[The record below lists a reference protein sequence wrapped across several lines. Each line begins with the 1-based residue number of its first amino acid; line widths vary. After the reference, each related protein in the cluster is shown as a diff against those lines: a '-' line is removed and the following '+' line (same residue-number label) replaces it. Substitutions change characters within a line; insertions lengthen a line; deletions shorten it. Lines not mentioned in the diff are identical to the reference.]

1 MILTKLTF
9 HNFGIYAGRHEIDIT
24 PREGRPITLFGAL
37 NGSGKTTLLEG
48 IQFGLFGK
56 GAKFL
61 GRGKAAYVD
70 FLANSVNRRT
80 LQSSA
85 SIGVEFTTRKRGR
98 PQKYEVTRTW
108 SIKGASAAE
117 SGVEVYK
124 NGKLD
129 EELSE
134 RWDELSETFFPSQ
147 LSDLFFFDGERIE
160 ELAEQ
165 NRCSELIKTGLNSLL
180 GLDLVTDLRKTLTT
194 LDRRLKIDGVDES
207 QRHGLERLVDKVQIL
222 SDQET
227 QVLGELSKT
236 LEEIQDLDL
245 VLQERRLELAQRG
258 GELYIKRE
266 ELRAKQIELAN
277 RLQGK
282 RYELVELAATG
293 LPFTLVS
300 GLLRDLEDYAKEGL
314 TPAQREAVSD
324 AIKSFSEVILAEV
337 KSRSFLSEEQ
347 QQVLRELHN
356 AHLSLELSQSSKP
369 DYSVSVQALA
379 LVKSELGIQRSAA
392 TKALLELNKVLIEL
406 DQIERTLLAVPDGEK
421 LAPLLSEISEKEV
434 LIASRSAEADSL
446 RGQLDRIRRDRDI
459 LNGQIDGMSE
469 KQRQQ
474 DSELKRLERMRIQL
488 ARGKDVL
495 HQFEER
501 IRSKHIRELEILVLR
516 GFQTLLRKKA
526 FVKSISIDPST
537 YQLKLYIE
545 GEGVVP
551 ASKLSA
557 GERQVLAVAV
567 LWALSQKS
575 GKQLPT
581 VIDTPL
587 GRLDSKHRKDFVELY
602 FPNASD
608 QVILLST
615 DEEIVGRY
623 YKSLKKYLSHE
634 YLIEYDDKK
643 QSSAV
648 ARGYFENYREAA

>member
-9 HNFGIYAGRHEIDIT
+9 HNFGIYAGRHEIDVA
-24 PREGRPITLFGAL
+24 PKPDRPIALFGAL

-70 FLANSVNRRT
+70 FLANSINRRT

-85 SIGVEFTTRKRGR
+85 SVGVEFSTRRRGR
-98 PQKYEVTRTW
+98 AQRYEVVRTW
-108 SIKGASAAE
+108 SLKGSGAAE
-117 SGVEVYK
+117 DEVQVFK
-124 NGKLD
+124 NGELD
-129 EELSE
+129 EELSQ

-160 ELAEQ
+160 ELAEP

-194 LDRRLKIDGVDES
+194 LDRRLKLDGVDEG
-207 QRHGLERLVDKVQIL
+207 QRQRLERLIDKHKIL
-222 SDQET
+222 TEQET
-227 QVLGELSKT
+227 GVLTDLSAVM
-236 LEEIQDLDL
+236 ESVQELDL
-245 VLQERRLELAQRG
+245 NLQRLRFDLAQQG
-258 GELYIKRE
+258 GELYIRRE
-266 ELRAKQIELAN
+266 ELRAKQGELSARLQEKRAELIELSAS
-277 RLQGK
+277 
-282 RYELVELAATG
+282 G
-293 LPFTLVS
+293 LPLALV
-300 GLLRDLEDYAKEGL
+300 GHLLTDLESYAREGL
-314 TPAQREAVSD
+314 TSGQREAVLE
-324 AIKSFSEVILAEV
+324 AIKSFSAVILSEV
-337 KSRSFLSEEQ
+337 RSRALFSEDQLKTLSA
-347 QQVLRELHN
+347 LHE
-356 AHLSLELSQSSKP
+356 AHLSTELSNNSKP
-369 DYSVSVQALA
+369 DYSVSLQALA
-379 LVKSELGIQRSAA
+379 QAKSEQNIQRAGA
-392 TKALLELNKVLIEL
+392 TKSLLELNKILIEL
-406 DQIERTLLAVPDGEK
+406 DQIERTLLAVPDGDK
-421 LAPLLSEISEKEV
+421 LSPLLTEITEKETS
-434 LIASRSAEADSL
+434 LAKRTLEADAL
-446 RGQLDRIRRDRDI
+446 RAQLARIQRDLDGI
-459 LNGQIDGMSE
+459 NTQIDSMSE

-474 DSELKRLERMRIQL
+474 DSEIKRLEKMRIQL
-488 ARGKDVL
+488 IRGKEVL
-495 HQFEER
+495 HQFEEK
-501 IRSKHIRELEILVLR
+501 IRNKHIAELEKLVLR
-516 GFQTLLRKKA
+516 AFQTLLRKKA
-526 FVKSISIDPST
+526 FVKSIAIDHST

-587 GRLDSKHRKDFVELY
+587 GRLDSNHRKDFVELY

-623 YKSLKKYLSHE
+623 YRSLRKHLAHE

-648 ARGYFENYREAA
+648 AKGYFDNYKEAA